1 MSNKW
6 KDILAFTTREK
17 RGVIVLVILLLLLI
31 SIKVWSPWNQDED
44 EMYDFSG
51 YESEINRFEMK
62 LAAEESADQTYH
74 QQKSGQN
81 DYSPDYNKELFG
93 FDPNTASRQELMEL
107 GFTERLADNIMNYRK
122 AGGYFSEKYDLKKIY
137 GMPEKLY
144 HRLEPYIS
152 ISSADEKEKEE
163 EEHEA
168 FFFDPN
174 RIGKDSLLLLGF
186 KNGVAE
192 RWVKYR
198 EASGGFDSI
207 TDIKRLYG
215 IDNDLLEK
223 LEPFMQFEQKKEKHR
238 DTQDEKSP
246 VDINTAGFRELM
258 ELDIISK
265 KLAGQILSYR
275 DLLGG
280 YTDTEQLKEV
290 YDISQENYQLLKKWV
305 VVDPE
310 QITTINLNEA
320 DFGTLLRHPY
330 LSKADVKN
338 IMKFRDHTGEIDSL
352 SQLQQNNILKDTT
365 YQKISPYLSLH

>member
-31 SIKVWSPWNQDED
+31 SIKVWSPWNRDEH

-51 YESEINRFEMK
+51 FESEINRFEMK
-62 LAAEESADQTYH
+62 LAADESADQTHH
-74 QQKSGQN
+74 QQKSAQD
-81 DYSPDYNKELFG
+81 DYSPDYSKELFA
-93 FDPNTASRQELMEL
+93 FDPNTAGRQELMDL
-107 GFTERLADNIMNYRK
+107 GFTESLADNIMNYRK
-122 AGGYFSEKYDLKKIY
+122 AGGYFSEKHDLKKIY
-137 GMPEKLY
+137 GIPEKLY
-144 HRLEPYIS
+144 DRLEPYIS
-152 ISSADEKEKEE
+152 ISSAEE
-163 EEHEA
+163 EEEEEA

-186 KNGVAE
+186 NNGVAE

-215 IDNDLLEK
+215 MDNDLLEK

-238 DTQDEKSP
+238 DTPDEKSP

-280 YTDTEQLKEV
+280 YIHTGQLKEV
-290 YDISQENYQLLKKWV
+290 YDISQEDYQLLKKWV
-305 VVDPE
+305 MIDPE
-310 QITTINLNEA
+310 QITTININEA

-338 IMKFRDHTGEIDSL
+338 IMKFRDHAGEIDSL